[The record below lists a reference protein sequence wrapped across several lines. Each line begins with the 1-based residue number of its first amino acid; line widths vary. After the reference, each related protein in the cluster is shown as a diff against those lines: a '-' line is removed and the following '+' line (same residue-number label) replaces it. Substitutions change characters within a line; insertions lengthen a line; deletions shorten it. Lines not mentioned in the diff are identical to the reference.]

1 MAMLNNQRV
10 SLSLCVAVWPCP
22 SGESLEVGDLANCS
36 SFCSF
41 VALDVETPLRDVL
54 HLIAGRHRKKRQGQV
69 GITGKNMDQIL
80 FNVESLLFPWF
91 SWLMKRLIQLLETNL
106 HVCSFWR
113 WNGETVKP
121 TFFVGKIHVVL
132 LVLWV
137 KSPEIMFFAGW
148 KPMLVCGRNP
158 HVCPSLYAR
167 HPHFSG
173 WNSMLTRLVDVF
185 TRMSHWEYDFD
196 TS

>member
-132 LVLWV
+132 IGFVGEIARDHVFCRVKTHVGLWSESPCLPIFVCPTSAFFWV
-137 KSPEIMFFAGW
+137 K
-148 KPMLVCGRNP
+148 
-158 HVCPSLYAR
+158 
-167 HPHFSG
+167 
-173 WNSMLTRLVDVF
+173 
-185 TRMSHWEYDFD
+185 
-196 TS
+196 